1 MKYRILVTLLLSPV
15 LALPVFAQQTN
26 SNSSAQP
33 AASADRTAPASQTVV
48 TTSRE
53 PLQPTSSGDFW
64 DGDEPNA
71 VNLVSHPFAR
81 KSYVQRQIRP
91 IRDRINELE
100 ALTASNSK
108 MIKDVDG
115 SAQQGIQLVSAK
127 TNEADQHAI
136 DAGNKA
142 QTAQLAASQT
152 TAHLSKAEQ
161 MVGNID
167 QYKAGAQTEIRFRPG
182 QTVLSKKA
190 KDALD
195 EMAAPLKD
203 QRSYIIEVRG
213 FAPGRGR
220 GAIATSKSMANAVVR
235 YLVLSHEIPGY
246 RIYMVGMG
254 DAPVAAEDGTTA
266 KHTSGGRV
274 EISVLKNDLLSSAQH

>member
-1 MKYRILVTLLLSPV
+1 MKSRTLVTLFLS
-15 LALPVFAQQTN
+15 LALPALAQQTN
-26 SNSSAQP
+26 PNSSTQP
-33 AASADRTAPASQTVV
+33 AASADRTAPTSQTVI

-53 PLQPTSSGDFW
+53 PLQPTTNEDFW
-64 DGDEPNA
+64 EGDEPNV

-91 IRDRINELE
+91 IRDRINELD

-142 QTAQLAASQT
+142 QTAQLATTQT

-161 MVGNID
+161 MVGSIG

-195 EMAAPLKD
+195 EVAAPLKD
-203 QRSYIIEVRG
+203 QLSYIIEVRG
-213 FAPGRGR
+213 FAPGSGQA
-220 GAIATSKSMANAVVR
+220 AIATSKSMANAVVR
-235 YLVLSHEIPGY
+235 YLVLNHEIPGY
-246 RIYMVGMG
+246 RIYMMGMG
-254 DAPVAAEDGTTA
+254 NAPVPAEDGTTA
-266 KHTSGGRV
+266 KHSSGGRV
-274 EISVLKNDLLSSAQH
+274 EINVLKNDLLSSAQH

>member
-33 AASADRTAPASQTVV
+33 AASADRTAAASQTVV

-71 VNLVSHPFAR
+71 VNLVTHPFAR

-91 IRDRINELE
+91 IRDRINELD

-127 TNEADQHAI
+127 TNEADQHAA

-182 QTVLSKKA
+182 QTILSKKA

-203 QRSYIIEVRG
+203 QLGYIIEIRG
-213 FAPGRGR
+213 FAPGSGQA
-220 GAIATSKSMANAVVR
+220 AIATSKSMANAVVR

-254 DAPVAAEDGTTA
+254 NAPVAAEDGTTA
-266 KHTSGGRV
+266 KRTSGGRV
-274 EISVLKNDLLSSAQH
+274 EINVLKNDLLSSAQH